1 MWQAD
6 GAVRGVRVPPR
17 SKHPPSANR
26 APQTPFRAKKPRG
39 GRHGALAA
47 AALAAAAAADGALPT
62 IRSIPTRRSCYIAQ
76 PIAAAAFHRRMRPI
90 GRAANGSR
98 LQTHG

>member
-39 GRHGALAA
+39 RHGALAA

-62 IRSIPTRRSCYIAQ
+62 IRSIPTRRPCYIAQ
-76 PIAAAAFHRRMRPI
+76 PIAATAFHRRMRPI

-98 LQTHG
+98 LQSHG